1 MPTKEEED
9 AEYEMFLKDQAIV
22 EETFPDAKFDVCIY
36 PADFDD
42 ECCDG
47 RTDVMIRHKCECYC
61 WDNTPHLR
69 PTYFIHVTNTKP
81 ITNRMVANA
90 LIENGF
96 NPDCNHRFFEGVYK
110 KNRGNNESMEYEL
123 CMGS

>member
-1 MPTKEEED
+1 MPTKQEED
-9 AEYEMFLKDQAIV
+9 TEYQMFLRDQKII

-36 PADFDD
+36 PSDFDD

-47 RTDVMIRHKCECYC
+47 RTDVMIIHKCWCNYC
-61 WDNTPHLR
+61 DSCRHLC
-69 PTYFIHVTNTKP
+69 PTDFIRVTNTKP
-81 ITNRMVANA
+81 ITNRMVVNA

-96 NPDCNHRFFEGVYK
+96 NPECDHRFFEGVYK